1 MSVVYWEKQG
11 NDLLCGVHCLNSLLQ
26 GPFFN
31 EVDLAYFAQELD
43 KQEKLL
49 LEQAGQESKDF
60 LEFVAGDSHNVE
72 DGGNYSIQVLE
83 RALKKYNLKC
93 KNVNAN
99 ELIDKDLSNQNGFI
113 CHKSLHW
120 YAIRKVDG
128 VWYDLN
134 SLYKSGPRHIS
145 DFYLSALLVQFQEQ
159 GQNIFLVSGDYPN
172 NQKVLDNAE
181 FEKHQLLVLNEDI
194 QPYKSVKKGN
204 NQNNKKKDSQMDEEW
219 EDFIDIQDYDQKK
232 QYNLRNK
239 NQNKQVNQSDYQ
251 YDDIKQYQ
259 KQFDEMSQK
268 KKQYE
273 NQQSKMVD
281 EKNENTSL
289 GFYQRIQLINRNNK
303 KKQIDQ
309 NIDNKQSIQ
318 NSFYKRLSK
327 QHNQSNQFIEQNKQD
342 KTSDRDSRQVDME
355 KNNKDIIQNNQNLMD
370 DLIEIQQE
378 QIALTIWIDSQIR
391 YTENFHLFDTI
402 EDIHSFVKQKQRD
415 LSQKKFILYTNVP
428 DKMFFNNKEKFI
440 SDYGLYSGQIL
451 HIKLV

>member
-31 EVDLAYFAQELD
+31 EIALALFAQDLD

-49 LEQAGQESKDF
+49 LEQGGTESKDF
-60 LEFVAGDSHNVE
+60 LEFVAGDSHNVD

-83 RALKKYNLKC
+83 RALKRYNLKC
-93 KNVNAN
+93 KNVNAD
-99 ELIDKDLSNQNGFI
+99 ELIDQDLSNQIGFI
-113 CHKSLHW
+113 CHKSQHW

-172 NQKVLDNAE
+172 SQKVLDQAE

-194 QPYKSVKKGN
+194 QPYKILKKN
-204 NQNNKKKDSQMDEEW
+204 NNRNNKKKDDQMDEQSDEFK
-219 EDFIDIQDYDQKK
+219 DFKKYDQKK

-239 NQNKQVNQSDYQ
+239 NQNKQGNQSNYQ
-251 YDDIKQYQ
+251 HEDFKQYQ
-259 KQFDEMSQK
+259 KKFNEISQK
-268 KKQYE
+268 KPNE
-273 NQQSKMVD
+273 SQQDKMVD
-281 EKNENTSL
+281 EQENQSF
-289 GFYQRIQLINRNNK
+289 GFYQKIQFINRNK
-303 KKQIDQ
+303 KKQQIDQ
-309 NIDNKQSIQ
+309 NSDNNNSSNQ

-327 QHNQSNQFIEQNKQD
+327 QQNQSSSLIEQNKQVT
-342 KTSDRDSRQVDME
+342 TSVQDNKQ
-355 KNNKDIIQNNQNLMD
+355 KDIQIKNIDYTQNDQNSMG

-378 QIALTIWIDSQIR
+378 QIALTILVDSQIR
-391 YTENFHLFDTI
+391 YTENFDLFETI
-402 EDIHSFVKQKQRD
+402 EDIHSFIQKKQRD
-415 LSQKKFILYTNVP
+415 LNQKKFILYTNVP

-440 SDYGLYSGQIL
+440 SDYGLYSGQVL